1 MARTEGKPRGAH
13 IGDEEQLGE
22 AGAGRTAGDRSG
34 DEWRLELEEGA
45 DVGDA
50 GVPA

>member
-1 MARTEGKPRGAH
+1 MARTEGKPCGAH
-13 IGDEEQLGE
+13 IGDEEQLG
-22 AGAGRTAGDRSG
+22 AVGAGRTAADRSD
-34 DEWRLELEEGA
+34 DERWPELEEGV

>member
-1 MARTEGKPRGAH
+1 MAVTEGEPRGAH
-13 IGDEEQLGE
+13 ISDEEQLAE
-22 AGAGRTAGDRSG
+22 AGAGRTAGDRRG

-50 GVPA
+50 GVLA